1 MSITFYHKDNKQKF
15 YTLNGSTVSWEWAND
30 KGSVTYAPYLI
41 DLFFA
46 EGTWVKTLHQ
56 AVSGSNWQ
64 VKVDAEGKKFVSG
77 FGLGITDVQGNKAA
91 VTESAAEAGVS
102 KSGAIASDGGSSTY
116 YDIGL
121 PQWLV
126 ERIVERQKD
135 GRAYLKTEEL
145 IEVAFNN
152 DFDASNI
159 TKSLVRAW
167 GAFNGGGKKG
177 NTVDYDLNKMVYS
190 TEKLRQR
197 AQRKQQEAA

>member
-1 MSITFYHKDNKQKF
+1 MSITFYHKDNNNKF
-15 YTLNGSTVSWEWAND
+15 YTLNGSTISWEWEDD
-30 KGSVTYAPYLI
+30 KGSVTYAPHVI
-41 DLFFA
+41 DTFF
-46 EGTWVKTLHQ
+46 ENGTWVKTLRQ
-56 AVSGSNWQ
+56 ATTPSRWKINLKPG
-64 VKVDAEGKKFVSG
+64 AEYASG
-77 FGLGITDVQGNKAA
+77 FGIGVTDAQNNKAT
-91 VTESAAEAGVS
+91 VAAGTTQACIS
-102 KSGAIASDGGSSTY
+102 KSGAVASDGGSSSY

-145 IEVAFNN
+145 IEVAFGN

-159 TKSLVRAW
+159 AKSLVRAW

-197 AQRKQQEAA
+197 AKRKQQGAA